1 MQQQK
6 IEFRKQ
12 RDFSSVLGD
21 SFKFLKQNFKTF
33 FSSIILI
40 VGPFI
45 LLMGLCYAYMQ
56 TTVMTNITSDP
67 TNPLGMFNVT
77 YFLSIGALVLF
88 GIISNILLSSVVY
101 NYLVLYN
108 EKPFGEKITVSE
120 VGKRLWSNIGSLIIS
135 TIVFLLTF
143 VVLITIMVLIGI
155 GITSMLGV
163 AGGVLVGLSIF
174 ATVIIFAPVMYYFI
188 PAAFYVVVRDRIFIF
203 PAMVKVRKYLS
214 GNFWWTWLIMV
225 VVLIGLAILQ
235 TIFNLPAS
243 IMAMMSMFSRM
254 KTPGVEDT
262 SSGANML
269 LMAFYTLGMFLTHCT
284 SSISHLIS
292 AFNFMSH
299 EENHEGKGLMSRLD
313 EIK

>member
-6 IEFRKQ
+6 IEFRKE

-33 FSSIILI
+33 FASIILI

-56 TTVMTNITSDP
+56 TAVMTSLTSDP
-67 TNPLGMFNVT
+67 TNPMGMFNSS
-77 YFLSIGALVLF
+77 YFLSIGSIALF
-88 GIISNILLSSVVY
+88 GMISNILLSSVVY
-101 NYLVLYN
+101 NYLGLYS
-108 EKPFGEKITVSE
+108 EKPYGEKITVSE

-135 TIVFLLTF
+135 TVVFLITF
-143 VVLITIMVLIGI
+143 AVVIAIMVLIGI
-155 GITSMLGV
+155 GITAMMGF
-163 AGGVLVGLSIF
+163 AGGLIIGLSIF
-174 ATVIIFAPVMYYFI
+174 VGAIIFAPVMYYFI
-188 PAAFYVVVRDRIFIF
+188 PAAFYVVVRDRVFIF
-203 PAMVKVRKYLS
+203 PAMAKVKTYLS
-214 GNFWWTWLIMV
+214 GNFWWTWLIMLV
-225 VVLIGLAILQ
+225 VIIGLAILQ
-235 TIFNLPAS
+235 TLFNLPAS
-243 IMAMMSMFSRM
+243 IMAMMSVFSRM
-254 KTPGVEDT
+254 KTPGVEET
-262 SSGANML
+262 SSGANIL

-299 EENHEGKGLMSRLD
+299 EESHEGKGMMSRLD